1 MSVAKTWRL
10 AGAPPVGVSTSAVP
24 MVSPAANTGPR
35 PSTVMRPS
43 SFTSACNSA
52 MTHRWAGCHPRTM
65 LRGTTFAV
73 AAVPGAFETGS
84 TPIPPS
90 NLTSVSS
97 ARASD
102 NTSASE
108 TTVSSVT
115 ILMMYLL
122 VTVRFAWT
130 SSDGLERRRI
140 ENHHLILVLCEFV
153 TRILYA
159 GTWWISSFTLV
170 MGCCYKPIRV
180 SCGVHEKS
188 DKLTAVVDAVD
199 CSGTDPLRII
209 DRLEESVVADEP
221 VSENCSV
228 HVGSNHVVLIVQA
241 ECLGEGGPWKIESE
255 ESPLD
260 QQKTMVLA
268 SV

>member
-1 MSVAKTWRL
+1 MPAANQIPLGALRISSTGVAQDAGGGGGDSTASILKSPFAARGTGLVLRSTKGATSSQMSVAKTWRL
-10 AGAPPVGVSTSAVP
+10 AAAPPVGVSTSAVP
-24 MVSPAANTGPR
+24 
-35 PSTVMRPS
+35 TVMRPS
-43 SFTSACNSA
+43 SFTSAFNSA
-52 MTHRWAGCHPRTM
+52 MTHRWAGCTPRTM
-65 LRGTTFAV
+65 LRVTTFAV

-90 NLTSVSS
+90 NLTTVSS

-108 TTVSSVT
+108 TTVTSVT
-115 ILMMYLL
+115 IPMMYLL
-122 VTVRFAWT
+122 VSVRFAWT
-130 SSDGLERRRI
+130 SSDGLDTMSI

-188 DKLTAVVDAVD
+188 DNLTPVL
-199 CSGTDPLRII
+199 DP
-209 DRLEESVVADEP
+209 
-221 VSENCSV
+221 
-228 HVGSNHVVLIVQA
+228 
-241 ECLGEGGPWKIESE
+241 
-255 ESPLD
+255 
-260 QQKTMVLA
+260 
-268 SV
+268 